1 MSSKTA
7 KYLFFDQQ
15 KGENLKKMY
24 VKPIEKLLKISLMEK
39 GLSYNSLSADSSV
52 SIITISKIMRGG
64 RITTKTAK
72 RIADALGKPVTELF
86 TVE

>member
-1 MSSKTA
+1 
-7 KYLFFDQQ
+7 
-15 KGENLKKMY
+15 MY
-24 VKPIEKLLKISLMEK
+24 VKPIEKILKISLMEK